1 MSVPYCVRF
10 RGPYAFEEPCCLSP
24 PKLSVVTYLQV
35 ILIDVRKPDHYH
47 QSHILNA
54 LNFPCGSVSPPT
66 TEEILGDAEL
76 QDAVVS
82 GARTHID
89 CTPGKGPA

>member
-1 MSVPYCVRF
+1 MPLKYR
-10 RGPYAFEEPCCLSP
+10 AACLRRNSAP
-24 PKLSVVTYLQV
+24 SVVTNPQV